1 MVGHMP
7 TRGPQERNPGSPHL
21 REGVA
26 VGLRLSVIPTV
37 ASRWG
42 SDYRGTR
49 ERQLLRT
56 REGVYGRACL
66 SPISAPKSEMNKEM
80 KLKVHKVSV
89 KETYLFLVSH
99 FLTLTPDQSWHLP
112 CTLFSVH
119 FTVYKFVSILLIVIY
134 ISEIIKLSPPES
146 SPAVQW
152 LELRTSTGAGYRF
165 DPWSGN

>member
-21 REGVA
+21 LEGVA

-49 ERQLLRT
+49 EATPENRR
-56 REGVYGRACL
+56 GVYGSACL
-66 SPISAPKSEMNKEM
+66 SPICAPKSEMNKEM

-99 FLTLTPDQSWHLP
+99 FLTPTPDQSWHLP
-112 CTLFSVH
+112 YTLFSVH
-119 FTVYKFVSILLIVIY
+119 FTAYKFVFLLLIVIY

-152 LELRTSTGAGYRF
+152 LELRISTGAGYRF